1 MEPIDSLSRGAI
13 ALGTQ
18 HEELYPFSVSTI
30 RVGIGGYTCRLLLRM
45 IEVSRNQEGAIE

>member
-13 ALGTQ
+13 ALGTL

-30 RVGIGGYTCRLLLRM
+30 RVGIGGIYMSPVIT
-45 IEVSRNQEGAIE
+45 ND